1 MSLVNNLYKLSRL
14 LGQSAAVI
22 RDVEVLATKDAD
34 MIRKRAV
41 KKVINKV
48 GYEVT
53 KSAARKVR

>member
-1 MSLVNNLYKLSRL
+1 MSLVNNLYKMSRL

-22 RDVEVLATKDAD
+22 RDIEVLSTKDSD

-53 KSAARKVR
+53 KSAARKVK